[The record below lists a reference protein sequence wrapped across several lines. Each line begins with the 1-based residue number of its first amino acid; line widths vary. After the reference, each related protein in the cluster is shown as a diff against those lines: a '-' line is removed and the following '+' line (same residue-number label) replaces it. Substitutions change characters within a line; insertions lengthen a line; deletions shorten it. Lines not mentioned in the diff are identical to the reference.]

1 MIDAWFIV
9 GSRFPFL
16 KQQQYIVLVTPSLW
30 WHMWGAVLAVERE
43 GGRGLSCANNKPST
57 PRYSPLGK
65 PAHPTD
71 RPTGTIKQL
80 FVWGGFFFFF
90 CLRLAPFK
98 PQQSIQPNNNK
109 NEPLFLHCLMTLL
122 SYITTTLLT
131 TWYVLQC
138 LLFCYVWWLC
148 MAINISVQN
157 NGGLLPDMILLT
169 QGQRVPRTVFFP
181 WRIAQPI

>member
-1 MIDAWFIV
+1 MGCCV
-9 GSRFPFL
+9 GSG
-16 KQQQYIVLVTPSLW
+16 T
-30 WHMWGAVLAVERE
+30 
-43 GGRGLSCANNKPST
+43 GGRRGLLCANNKPST

-80 FVWGGFFFFF
+80 FVLWGPFYLF
-90 CLRLAPFK
+90 LLAPFET
-98 PQQSIQPNNNK
+98 QQSIQQNNNK
-109 NEPLFLHCLMTLL
+109 NEPSLFDAIIIVYYYYPLN
-122 SYITTTLLT
+122 
-131 TWYVLQC
+131 YVLQC

-181 WRIAQPI
+181 WRLVQSF